1 MPQSWWIFDLFVS
14 KESVMQLHFIPIW
27 CFIQRKMHANWQWSM
42 VNPSAHIFAQKYFYL
57 RSNIFWSIFKC
68 MTNIICVQTIISPA
82 AAELKNGLQLLGA
95 CHCHRQWITIFGD
108 ACFINTA
115 LVFFLFT
122 FRCYFIFFSCFSF
135 FVNGIF
141 IFILRLCIQ
150 MWVCEK

>member
-27 CFIQRKMHANWQWSM
+27 CFYSKKNACKLTM
-42 VNPSAHIFAQKYFYL
+42 VYGKSSAHIFAQKYFYL
-57 RSNIFWSIFKC
+57 RSNIFRSIFKC
-68 MTNIICVQTIISPA
+68 MTNMICVQTIISPA

-115 LVFFLFT
+115 LVSFLFT
-122 FRCYFIFFSCFSF
+122 FRCCFIFFLF
-135 FVNGIF
+135 FF
-141 IFILRLCIQ
+141 LY
-150 MWVCEK
+150 